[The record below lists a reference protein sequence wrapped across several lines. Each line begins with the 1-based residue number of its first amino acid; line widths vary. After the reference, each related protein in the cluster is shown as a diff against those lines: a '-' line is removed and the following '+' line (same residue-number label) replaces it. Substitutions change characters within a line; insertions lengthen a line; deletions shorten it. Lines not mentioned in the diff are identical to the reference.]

1 MLMKAEGRALS
12 KLFYGP
18 LLKEEKANSTLHYT
32 PSTHRRTLTTR
43 WQQKN
48 DEGEFGSVVVFVPV
62 NRQRTSISFKFQR
75 KQAAVN
81 KPSTHN

>member
-18 LLKEEKANSTLHYT
+18 LLKEEKANTTLHYT
-32 PSTHRRTLTTR
+32 PSTHRRTLHDGNR
-43 WQQKN
+43 KA

-81 KPSTHN
+81 KLSTHN